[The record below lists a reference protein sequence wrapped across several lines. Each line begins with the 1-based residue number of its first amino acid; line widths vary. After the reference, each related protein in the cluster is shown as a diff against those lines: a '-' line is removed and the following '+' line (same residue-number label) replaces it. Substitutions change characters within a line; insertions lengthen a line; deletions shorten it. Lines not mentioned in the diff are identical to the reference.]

1 MIDLK
6 KHKYRKIVEKCYEEV
21 LHRKADKDGLNHFTK
36 LLETNQID
44 ENGLRQH
51 FKESR
56 EYKLSHPTDID
67 PKKISNDELMKSDWN
82 ARANYDVK
90 FSIRAVDSQ
99 TEKEFWDSGLL
110 DCDLIIGRNANRYD
124 MIMQSRDPKN
134 LKTLEIGCGI
144 GRILVPMAEV
154 FGEVIGVDVSDEMV
168 KLGKEKIS
176 NIKNCKILENSG
188 SDLSFLEDNYFDFCY
203 SFIVFQHIPEK
214 SIVAGYMTEV
224 SRVLKPNGIF
234 RFQVRGITKS
244 KPTEITTWDGVS
256 FSSKEIHKFAD
267 DNDFEILE
275 ENDGGEY
282 FWFTFQL
289 KK

>member
-6 KHKYRKIVEKCYEEV
+6 KHKYRKIVEKCYEEI
-21 LHRKADKDGLNHFTK
+21 LHRKADKDGLNHFTN

-56 EYKLSHPTDID
+56 EYKLSHPTDIE
-67 PKKISNDELMKSDWN
+67 SNNITTEKLMKSDWN

-99 TEKEFWDSGLL
+99 TDKDFWNSGLA
-110 DCDLIIGRNANRYD
+110 DSELIIGRNTNRYD

-134 LKTLEIGCGI
+134 LKALEIGCGI
-144 GRILVPMAEV
+144 GRILIPMAGI
-154 FGEVIGVDVSDEMV
+154 FGEVIGIDISNEMV

-176 NIKNCKILENSG
+176 DIKNCNILENSG

-203 SFIVFQHIPEK
+203 SFIVFQHIPKK
-214 SIVAGYMTEV
+214 SIVADYMAEI
-224 SRVLKPNGIF
+224 SRVLKSNGVF
-234 RFQVRGITKS
+234 RFQVRGITKN

-256 FSSKEIHKFAD
+256 FSSNEIHEFAD
-267 DNDFEILE
+267 QNNFEILE

>member
-6 KHKYRKIVEKCYEEV
+6 KHQYRKIVEKCYEEI
-21 LHRKADKDGLNHFTK
+21 LHRKADKDGLNHFTN
-36 LLETNQID
+36 LLETKQID

-82 ARANYDVK
+82 ARANYDAK

-99 TEKEFWDSGLL
+99 TEKDFWDSGLV
-110 DCDLIIGRNANRYD
+110 DSEFIIGRNTNRYD

-134 LKTLEIGCGI
+134 LKALEIGCGI
-144 GRILVPMAEV
+144 GRILIPMTGI
-154 FGEVIGVDVSDEMV
+154 FGEVIGVDISDEMV

-214 SIVAGYMTEV
+214 SIVAGYITEV
-224 SRVLKPNGIF
+224 SRILKPNGVF

-244 KPTEITTWDGVS
+244 KPAEITTWDGVS
-256 FSSKEIHKFAD
+256 FSI
-267 DNDFEILE
+267 
-275 ENDGGEY
+275 
-282 FWFTFQL
+282 
-289 KK
+289 

>member
-56 EYKLSHPTDID
+56 EYKLSHPTDIE
-67 PKKISNDELMKSDWN
+67 SNNITTEKLMKSDWN

-99 TEKEFWDSGLL
+99 TDKDFWNSGLA
-110 DCDLIIGRNANRYD
+110 DSELIIGRNTNRYD

-134 LKTLEIGCGI
+134 LKALEIGCGI
-144 GRILVPMAEV
+144 GRILIPMAGI
-154 FGEVIGVDVSDEMV
+154 FGEVIGIDISNEMV

-176 NIKNCKILENSG
+176 DIKNCNILENSG

-203 SFIVFQHIPEK
+203 SFIVFQHIPKK
-214 SIVAGYMTEV
+214 SIVADYMAEI
-224 SRVLKPNGIF
+224 SRVLKSNGVF
-234 RFQVRGITKS
+234 RFQVRGITKN

-256 FSSKEIHKFAD
+256 FSSNEIHEFAD
-267 DNDFEILE
+267 QNNFEILE

>member
-56 EYKLSHPTDID
+56 EYKLSHPTDIE
-67 PKKISNDELMKSDWN
+67 SNSITSEKLMKSDWN
-82 ARANYDVK
+82 ARANYDAK

-99 TEKEFWDSGLL
+99 TDKDFWNSGLA
-110 DCDLIIGRNANRYD
+110 DSELIIGRNTNRYD

-134 LKTLEIGCGI
+134 LKALEIGCGI
-144 GRILVPMAEV
+144 GRILIPMAGI
-154 FGEVIGVDVSDEMV
+154 FGEVIGIDISNEMV

-176 NIKNCKILENSG
+176 DIKNCNIFENSG

-203 SFIVFQHIPEK
+203 SFIVFQHIPKK
-214 SIVAGYMTEV
+214 SIVEGYMAEI
-224 SRVLKPNGIF
+224 SRVLKPNGVF
-234 RFQVRGITKS
+234 RFQVRGITKH

-256 FSSKEIHKFAD
+256 FSSNEIHKFAD
-267 DNDFEILE
+267 QNNFEILE
-275 ENDGGEY
+275 ENNGCEY

>member
-6 KHKYRKIVEKCYEEV
+6 KHKHRKIVEKCYEEI
-21 LHRKADKDGLNHFTK
+21 LHRKADKDGLNYFTN
-36 LLETNQID
+36 LLETKQID

-82 ARANYDVK
+82 ARANYDAK
-90 FSIRAVDSQ
+90 FSIRAVESQ
-99 TEKEFWDSGLL
+99 TEKDFWDSGLI
-110 DCDLIIGRNANRYD
+110 DSEFIIGRNTNRYD

-134 LKTLEIGCGI
+134 LKALEIGCGI
-144 GRILVPMAEV
+144 GRILIPMTGI

-214 SIVAGYMTEV
+214 SIVAGYITEV
-224 SRVLKPNGIF
+224 SRILKPNGVF

-244 KPTEITTWDGVS
+244 KPAEITTWDGVS

>member
-56 EYKLSHPTDID
+56 EYKLSHPTDIE
-67 PKKISNDELMKSDWN
+67 SNNITIEKLMKSDWN

-99 TEKEFWDSGLL
+99 TDKDFWNSGLA
-110 DCDLIIGRNANRYD
+110 DSELIIGRNTNRYD

-134 LKTLEIGCGI
+134 LKALEIGCGI
-144 GRILVPMAEV
+144 GRILIPMAGI
-154 FGEVIGVDVSDEMV
+154 FGEVIGIDISNEMV

-176 NIKNCKILENSG
+176 DIKNCNILENSG

-203 SFIVFQHIPEK
+203 SFIVFQHIPKK
-214 SIVAGYMTEV
+214 SIVADYMAEI
-224 SRVLKPNGIF
+224 SRVLKSNGVF
-234 RFQVRGITKS
+234 RFQVRGITKN

-256 FSSKEIHKFAD
+256 FSSNEIHEFAD
-267 DNDFEILE
+267 QNNFEILE

>member
-56 EYKLSHPTDID
+56 EYKLSHPTDIE
-67 PKKISNDELMKSDWN
+67 SNNITIEKLMKSDWN

-99 TEKEFWDSGLL
+99 TDKDFWNSGLA
-110 DCDLIIGRNANRYD
+110 DSELIIGRNTNRYD

-134 LKTLEIGCGI
+134 LKALEIGCGI
-144 GRILVPMAEV
+144 GRILIPMAGI
-154 FGEVIGVDVSDEMV
+154 FGEVIGIDISNEMV

-176 NIKNCKILENSG
+176 DIKNCTILENSG

-203 SFIVFQHIPEK
+203 SFIVFQHIPKK
-214 SIVAGYMTEV
+214 SIVADYMAEI
-224 SRVLKPNGIF
+224 SRVLKSNGVF
-234 RFQVRGITKS
+234 RFQVRGITKN

-256 FSSKEIHKFAD
+256 FSSNEIHEFAD
-267 DNDFEILE
+267 QNNFEILE

>member
-6 KHKYRKIVEKCYEEV
+6 KHKHRKIVEKCYEEI
-21 LHRKADKDGLNHFTK
+21 LHRKADKDGLNYFTN
-36 LLETNQID
+36 LLETKQID

-99 TEKEFWDSGLL
+99 TEKDFWDSGLV
-110 DCDLIIGRNANRYD
+110 DSEFIIGRNTNRYD

-134 LKTLEIGCGI
+134 LKALEIGCGI
-144 GRILVPMAEV
+144 GRILIPMTGI

-214 SIVAGYMTEV
+214 SIVAGYITEV
-224 SRVLKPNGIF
+224 SRILKPNGVF

-244 KPTEITTWDGVS
+244 KPAEITTWDGVS